1 MKKNS
6 IPHWIIL
13 CFTAV
18 LILSVAA
25 SAAVNYYENAN
36 DIMDDYGK
44 LAETCA
50 YVASNLFIYQWYND
64 GVLDSVESDAYTDA
78 ANTLRGLCKTYKLVT
93 LSLYRVDLSVPARY
107 YFFTFLPFWKRTK
120 SFSRNTPCRRSR
132 QKRFCR
138 EKRP

>member
-64 GVLDSVESDAYTDA
+64 GVSHLVQDQDPWLHSDPAYHPSDH
-78 ANTLRGLCKTYKLVT
+78 
-93 LSLYRVDLSVPARY
+93 
-107 YFFTFLPFWKRTK
+107 
-120 SFSRNTPCRRSR
+120 
-132 QKRFCR
+132 
-138 EKRP
+138 